1 MYTQTFALRGF
12 PFEPDIATDQM
23 FDARCM
29 AESQARLAH
38 LVDLRGIG
46 LLTGEVG
53 AGKTAACRRFLDGLP
68 RGLYSQVYLTIGAA
82 SPLEACNS
90 LAVELGLPAV
100 QSRSA
105 ARRAIQAEL
114 SRRAGNRQTP
124 VVVIDEAHLLSNQV
138 LEELRLLTNFA
149 IDSEQRF
156 CLLMVGLT
164 TLRQRL
170 AMAVNESL
178 AQRLVVRHHVD
189 GLTQDEVEAYIRH
202 RLSVAGAPDVP
213 LFEAN
218 AFTAVAQAAHGLP
231 RRVNQIAHNAL
242 AAAAV
247 DKARTVTIDHVAQ
260 ASEELGLRRPP

>member
-1 MYTQTFALRGF
+1 MYTQTFALTGF
-12 PFEPDIATDQM
+12 PFEADIASESM
-23 FDARCM
+23 FDARCW
-29 AESQARLAH
+29 AECQARLAH

-53 AGKTAACRRFLDGLP
+53 AGKTAACRRFLDALP
-68 RGLYSQVYLTIGAA
+68 RGLYSKLYLTIGAA

-90 LAVELGLPAV
+90 LAAELGLPAS
-100 QSRSA
+100 QSRNA

-114 SRRAGNRQTP
+114 SRRADNRQVP

-138 LEELRLLTNFA
+138 LEELRLLTNFE
-149 IDSEQRF
+149 IDSQQRF

-189 GLTQDEVEAYIRH
+189 GLGEDEVEAYICH
-202 RLSVAGAPDVP
+202 RLSVAGAADVP

-218 AFTAVAQAAHGLP
+218 AFIAIAQASHGLP

-242 AAAAV
+242 TAAAV
-247 DKARTVTIDHVAQ
+247 DKVRTVTIEHVAR
-260 ASEELGLRRPP
+260 ASEELGLRTTP

>member
-1 MYTQTFALRGF
+1 M
-12 PFEPDIATDQM
+12 FE
-23 FDARCM
+23 ARCM

-38 LVDLRGIG
+38 LVELRGIG
-46 LLTGEVG
+46 LVTGEVG
-53 AGKTAACRRFLDGLP
+53 AGKTAACRRFLSGLP
-68 RGLYSQVYLTIGAA
+68 RGLYSTVYLTVGAA

-90 LAVELGLPAV
+90 LAAELGLAAT
-100 QSRSA
+100 QSRGA

-124 VVVIDEAHLLSNQV
+124 VVVDEAHLLSNPV
-138 LEELRLLTNFA
+138 LEELRLMTNFA

-156 CLLMVGLT
+156 CLLLVGLT
-164 TLRQRL
+164 PLRQRL

-189 GLTQDEVEAYIRH
+189 GLASDEVEAYIRH
-202 RLSVAGAPDVP
+202 RLQVAGAPDVP

-218 AFTAVAQAAHGLP
+218 AVTAIAQASHGLP

-242 AAAAV
+242 AAAAATR
-247 DKARTVTIDHVAQ
+247 ARTVTIDHVAL
-260 ASEELGLRRPP
+260 ASEELGLRTMP